1 MAISYQ
7 PTLLDLAKQF
17 RTDKGEHNHYLENYE
32 ASFQALRHE
41 KVKLLELGI
50 RHGGSLLLW
59 RDYFENG
66 VIAGLDV
73 NPVAIEDDGG
83 GRVHTFQGLQ
93 QDTELLDRLASQVAP
108 EGFDI
113 IIDDCS
119 HIGVLT
125 RESFWHLFENH
136 LKSGGL
142 FVIEDWGTGYWDHWI
157 DGVGYKHGKK
167 NFNRTVYKITRG
179 LARLQQTSTLSRLPL
194 TRSFLRFVKARVAG
208 SEFHSHDFGMVGFVK
223 ELIDELGAADIA
235 TNSRSPMTTS
245 KFREVRIYPSHLFI
259 TKA

>member
-93 QDTELLDRLASQVAP
+93 
-108 EGFDI
+108 
-113 IIDDCS
+113 
-119 HIGVLT
+119 
-125 RESFWHLFENH
+125 
-136 LKSGGL
+136 
-142 FVIEDWGTGYWDHWI
+142 
-157 DGVGYKHGKK
+157 
-167 NFNRTVYKITRG
+167 
-179 LARLQQTSTLSRLPL
+179 
-194 TRSFLRFVKARVAG
+194 
-208 SEFHSHDFGMVGFVK
+208 
-223 ELIDELGAADIA
+223 
-235 TNSRSPMTTS
+235 
-245 KFREVRIYPSHLFI
+245 
-259 TKA
+259 